1 MTLVGEL
8 RAAGGIT
15 GLHPAALLFPMTSHR
30 DSAQGRKETKLQ
42 PVCGAGATDSDS
54 LEGQAGAVKNYVR
67 RPVWGSVCPRSV
79 SSPRRGQPL
88 MASMGYQAATSCRQG
103 PTIDQHL
110 LALLWAHKPYSHPRP
125 SRQRRSNAPSYSPH
139 LATVFPLS
147 AVPDAPCP
155 TPLFHQAWLRV
166 QLVAHKASGFW
177 REAPGFL
184 YLRAV

>member
-15 GLHPAALLFPMTSHR
+15 SLHPAALLFPVTSHR
-30 DSAQGRKETKLQ
+30 DSAQGRKEPKLQ
-42 PVCGAGATDSDS
+42 PVCRAGATDSDS
-54 LEGQAGAVKNYVR
+54 LEGQAEAVKNYVR

-103 PTIDQHL
+103 PTIGQHL

-125 SRQRRSNAPSYSPH
+125 SRERRSNIPSYSP
-139 LATVFPLS
+139 LF
-147 AVPDAPCP
+147 AVPGAPCP
-155 TPLFHQAWLRV
+155 TALFHQAWLRV